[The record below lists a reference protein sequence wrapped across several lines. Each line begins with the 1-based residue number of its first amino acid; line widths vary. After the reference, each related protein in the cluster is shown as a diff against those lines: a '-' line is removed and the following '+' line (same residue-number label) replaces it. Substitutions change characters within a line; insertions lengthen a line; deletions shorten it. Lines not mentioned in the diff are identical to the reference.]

1 MNAALQFTLQA
12 ALAIHVL
19 LIAVCVVRTWRGEN
33 VVDRLLG
40 ADLIGALTVAVLVLL
55 SLLRATPMTIDIA
68 LSIAALGVI
77 GTLALAKHLAGR
89 GRPEGGA

>member
-1 MNAALQFTLQA
+1 MSAALQFVLQA
-12 ALAIHVL
+12 ALAVHVL

-40 ADLIGALTVAVLVLL
+40 ADLIGALTIAALVLL
-55 SLLRATPMTIDIA
+55 SLLRATPMYIDIA

-77 GTLALAKHLAGR
+77 STLALARHLAGR
-89 GRPEGGA
+89 GGREGGV